1 VRPTRPFPARYLLLS
16 AIACLAGGT
25 AVARPAAEEP
35 DNLLN
40 DRFTLQGGLVLS
52 SNSTDLRQDSSAG
65 TLGTSVNAERDLGLP
80 AKKLTGFAEMMFRM
94 KTRHRIRLSN
104 YYLPLD
110 RHGTTVLTN
119 TINFGNTTYNVNDT
133 VTSSLKVRSFA
144 LTYTYSFIKS
154 ARIEVGASLG
164 FNVIGFDGQV
174 SVPARLRTEYASNS
188 APAPL
193 GGLEAAFRL
202 SNRFYVEARGQYVK
216 GTISGVNASLT
227 TMNGSLLF
235 RLNPNVTFGAGYLG
249 YSANVGVSSVG
260 DSGHYELSSKGPHI
274 FARVGF

>member
-1 VRPTRPFPARYLLLS
+1 MRPSRPIPARLLLG
-16 AIACLAGGT
+16 AVACLAAG
-25 AVARPAAEEP
+25 AAIARPAAEEP

-40 DRFTLQGGLVLS
+40 DRFTLQGGLVFS
-52 SNSTDLRQDSSAG
+52 SNSTELRQDSSAG
-65 TLGTSVNAERDLGLP
+65 TLGTNVNAERDLGLP

-110 RHGTTVLTN
+110 RHGTTVLAN

-144 LTYTYSFIKS
+144 LTYTYSFLKTS
-154 ARIEVGASLG
+154 RIELGASLG
-164 FNVIGFDGQV
+164 FNVLGFDGQV
-174 SVPARLRTEYASNS
+174 SVPARLRTEYAQNS

-193 GGLEAAFRL
+193 GGLEGTFRL
-202 SNRFYVEARGQYVK
+202 SKRFYVEARGQYVK

-235 RLNPNVTFGAGYLG
+235 RLMPNVTFGAGYMG

-260 DSGHYELSSKGPHI
+260 DSGHYELSSKGPQI